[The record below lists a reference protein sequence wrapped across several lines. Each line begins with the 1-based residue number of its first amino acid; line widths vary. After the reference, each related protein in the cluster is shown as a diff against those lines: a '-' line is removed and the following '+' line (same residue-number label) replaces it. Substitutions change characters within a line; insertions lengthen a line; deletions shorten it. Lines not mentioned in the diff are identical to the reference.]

1 MSTDMQT
8 AAAFAS
14 TSQPPHRRLRKD
26 SAFLYVLSAVLGAG
40 ALATANS
47 AHALSASL
55 IVVTG
60 LLCAFAVQFRN
71 PFQMMWMCGHVT
83 FCIMPVI
90 VISLSGNPFSF
101 VTAALCTLFSVLVLV
116 ASHRLTFSIGR
127 VPSVRL
133 SLLTFVISAS
143 ACVGVLVVTQGQ
155 SFLYLTPTLVV
166 AYAVYAGAASK
177 KGSVIGFLMFLL
189 YVYVYVAF
197 FWSEFGR
204 LVIAGVVLVPTLVL
218 CYRLQLNA
226 MKLPLL
232 AGMGVGGLAGSLLR
246 IEGASLSNIAA
257 SALQDS
263 AVGPIL
269 TAQSIMDRVA
279 PYADLRVREWLDQLV
294 LFFVG
299 VFPRAWWPEKPFGF
313 GYQYVVDNFTQSYID
328 AGHSIAATFMGEH
341 IYYLQSPLFVF
352 GTTMA
357 LAMVFGLFT
366 LCQKLFRLNGA
377 GGLLVCIYLPTFY
390 WGGWASFAQRFLFGF
405 AIFMII
411 VFSVTLTRRV
421 ITLVPKTVSE

>member
-1 MSTDMQT
+1 
-8 AAAFAS
+8 
-14 TSQPPHRRLRKD
+14 
-26 SAFLYVLSAVLGAG
+26 
-40 ALATANS
+40 
-47 AHALSASL
+47 
-55 IVVTG
+55 
-60 LLCAFAVQFRN
+60 
-71 PFQMMWMCGHVT
+71 
-83 FCIMPVI
+83 
-90 VISLSGNPFSF
+90 
-101 VTAALCTLFSVLVLV
+101 
-116 ASHRLTFSIGR
+116 
-127 VPSVRL
+127 
-133 SLLTFVISAS
+133 
-143 ACVGVLVVTQGQ
+143 
-155 SFLYLTPTLVV
+155 
-166 AYAVYAGAASK
+166 
-177 KGSVIGFLMFLL
+177 MFLL